1 MIRKCILNFLTHS
14 IRFLFFPVFL
24 GLIALPLYAQK
35 SPVSQSELLISRGEF
50 LKAFELLEPYVQ
62 THPDEAEAHALFGW
76 ACLNLQRQPEALIH
90 LNKAWELAPRNSAIL
105 KMLAKAFIA
114 AKQNQRAEP
123 CLIRLK
129 ELAPRD
135 PEAWSLL
142 GRLYQDDNRFTLALP
157 ALQEALRLNPE
168 DVQAESSLA
177 FTLLGM
183 GNPDDAL
190 STYRKAV
197 DLNSRR
203 THPLVG
209 PHASFAIF
217 LLRLNR
223 IEEARQQIRLA
234 EAIDPRYELVKT
246 ARQILNSRENQSLP
260 VPTKTPILPPPQF
273 RNVAEEAGIHFV
285 LENSPTSAKHQIETM
300 PGGVA
305 VLDFD
310 RDGWMDLYFTN
321 GASSPSLQR
330 DGGRYWNR
338 LYRNRGDGSFEDVTA
353 KAGVQGE
360 GFMMAAAAADYDNDG
375 YPDLF
380 VAGVNRNILYH
391 NNRDGTFTATTAKSG
406 LDQPHPQYGRMWGI
420 HALWTDYDR
429 DGWLDLLVVNYCRW
443 DPQNEPFCGDSRT
456 QQRTY
461 CHPRYYGAL
470 PNQLFHNNRDG
481 TFSDV
486 SAESGIG
493 AHLGKGMGAA
503 VADVDGDGWPDIFV
517 ANDTEPNFLFQ
528 NKGDGH
534 FEEVAMK
541 WGVALNQFGSPVSSM
556 GVDFRDIDN
565 DGKPDLFITDLTNEG
580 WMLFRNAG
588 SHFEDIADSS
598 RVGLL
603 SLRFGGWSNAIADFN
618 NDGWKDLFAAAGH
631 AMDNLASAEKGDY
644 AQPNQLFLN
653 QGNRTFTDATQ
664 KEGMGISRPGPHRG
678 SAVVDFD
685 NDGRLDLVVTALGE
699 RVRLFRN
706 VTSDPGH
713 WLILSLVGKSSNRD
727 ALGTMARLETPD
739 GKVQWN
745 QSTPSVGFAS
755 SSDPRIHFGLGR
767 ENQIRRLEILWPG
780 GKKQLLENLSADRI
794 MTVEEP

>member
-1 MIRKCILNFLTHS
+1 MVWNRLLNFLIH
-14 IRFLFFPVFL
+14 IFRILCV
-24 GLIALPLYAQK
+24 LIYFWLMVLSLSAQK
-35 SPVSQSELLISRGEF
+35 SPILQSQELISGGEF

-62 THPDEAEAHALFGW
+62 THPDEPEAHALLGW
-76 ACLNLQRQPEALIH
+76 ACLNLQRQPEALVH
-90 LNKAWELAPRNSAIL
+90 LKKAWELAPRNTSIL
-105 KMLAKAFIA
+105 KMLAKAYIA
-114 AKQNQRAEP
+114 AKQNQSAEP

-129 ELAPRD
+129 ELVPRD

-157 ALQEALRLNPE
+157 VLREALRLNPE
-168 DVQAESSLA
+168 DVQAESALA
-177 FTLLGM
+177 FTLLGL
-183 GNPDDAL
+183 GKLDEAL
-190 STYRKAV
+190 SAYRKAI
-197 DLNSRR
+197 DLNGRR
-203 THPLVG
+203 THPLAG

-234 EAIDPRYELVKT
+234 EAIDPHYELVKK
-246 ARQILNSRENQSLP
+246 ARLILDARNGQSLP
-260 VPTKTPILPPPQF
+260 SAGKRSILPPPQF
-273 RNVAEEAGIHFV
+273 RNVAEDAGVHFV
-285 LENSPTSAKHQIETM
+285 LENSPTPAKHQIETM

-321 GASSPSLQR
+321 GALSPSLQR
-330 DGGRYWNR
+330 DGDRFWNR
-338 LYRNRGDGSFEDVTA
+338 LYRNRGDGTFEDVTA

-380 VAGVNRNILYH
+380 VTGVDRNILYH

-406 LDQPHPQYGRMWGI
+406 LDRPHPQYGRMWGI

-443 DPQNEPFCGDSRT
+443 DPRIEPFCGDPRN
-456 QQRTY
+456 QLRTY
-461 CHPRYYGAL
+461 CHPRFYDPL

-481 TFSDV
+481 TFSDA

-517 ANDTEPNFLFQ
+517 ANDTEPNFLFRNQ
-528 NKGDGH
+528 GNGQ

-565 DGKPDLFITDLTNEG
+565 DGRPDLFITDLTNEG

-598 RVGLL
+598 RIGLL
-603 SLRFGGWSNAIADFN
+603 SLRFGGWSNVIADFN

-653 QGNRTFTDATQ
+653 QGNRTFTDATP
-664 KEGMGISRPGPHRG
+664 KEGHGISQPGPHRG
-678 SAVVDFD
+678 AAVVDFD

-699 RVRLFRN
+699 KARLFQN
-706 VTSDPGH
+706 ITPDPGH
-713 WLILSLVGKSSNRD
+713 WLIVNLKGTSSNRD
-727 ALGTMARLETPD
+727 GLGAILRLETPE
-739 GKVQWN
+739 GRIQWN
-745 QSTPSVGFAS
+745 QATQSVGFAS

-767 ENQIRRLEILWPG
+767 ESQIRRLDIHWPS
-780 GKKQLLENLSADRI
+780 GKKQLLENLSCDRI
-794 MTVEEP
+794 LVVEEP

>member
-1 MIRKCILNFLTHS
+1 MNFS
-14 IRFLFFPVFL
+14 IPIFRFLSISVFL
-24 GLIALPLYAQK
+24 GLMAFPLSAQK
-35 SPVSQSELLISRGEF
+35 SLIPQSEALISRGEF
-50 LKAFELLEPYVQ
+50 LRAFELLEPYVQ
-62 THPDEAEAHALFGW
+62 THPAEPEPHALLGW
-76 ACLNLQRQPEALIH
+76 ACLNLQRQPEALVH
-90 LNKAWELAPRNSAIL
+90 LKKAWELAPRNSSIL
-105 KMLAKAFIA
+105 KMLAKAYIA
-114 AKQNQRAEP
+114 AKQNPMAEL

-129 ELAPRD
+129 ELAPTD

-157 ALQEALRLNPE
+157 ILQEALRLNPE

-177 FTLLGM
+177 FTQLGL
-183 GNPDDAL
+183 GRPDEAL
-190 STYRKAV
+190 STYRKAI
-197 DLNSRR
+197 DLNSQR
-203 THPLVG
+203 THPLAG

-223 IEEARQQIRLA
+223 IEEARQQIQLA
-234 EAIDPRYELVKT
+234 EAIDPHYELVKT
-246 ARQILNSRENQSLP
+246 ARQILDSRDKHSPLP
-260 VPTKTPILPPPQF
+260 AEKRPILPAPQF

-285 LENSPTSAKHQIETM
+285 LENSPTPMKHQIETM

-321 GASSPSLQR
+321 GALSPSLER
-330 DGGRYWNR
+330 DGDRFWNR
-338 LYRNRGDGSFEDVTA
+338 LYRNKGDGSFEDVTA

-380 VAGVNRNILYH
+380 VAGVDRNILYH

-406 LDQPHPQYGRMWGI
+406 LDRPHPQYGRMWGI

-443 DPQNEPFCGDSRT
+443 DPRTEPFCGDPRT
-456 QQRTY
+456 RQRTY
-461 CHPRYYGAL
+461 CHPRFYGAL
-470 PNQLFHNNRDG
+470 PDQLFHNNQDG

-517 ANDTEPNFLFQ
+517 ANDTEPNFLFRNQ
-528 NKGDGH
+528 GNGQ

-541 WGVALNQFGSPVSSM
+541 WGVALNQFGAPVSSM

-565 DGKPDLFITDLTNEG
+565 DGRPDLFITDLTNEG

-588 SHFEDIADSS
+588 NHFEDIADSS
-598 RVGLL
+598 RIGLL
-603 SLRFGGWSNAIADFN
+603 SLRFGGWSNVIADFN

-631 AMDNLASAEKGDY
+631 AMDNLASTEKGDY

-653 QGNRTFTDATQ
+653 QGDRTFASATQ
-664 KEGMGISRPGPHRG
+664 KEGEGISQPGPHRG
-678 SAVVDFD
+678 GAVVDFD

-706 VTSDPGH
+706 ITPDPGH
-713 WLILSLVGKSSNRD
+713 WVIVCLKGRSSNRD
-727 ALGTMARLETPD
+727 GLGALVRLETPD
-739 GKVQWN
+739 SRVQWN
-745 QSTPSVGFAS
+745 QATQSVGFAS

-767 ENQIRRLEILWPG
+767 ENQIHRLDIQWPN
-780 GKKQLLENLSADRI
+780 GKKQLLENLLADRV
-794 MTVEEP
+794 MTIEEP